1 MTCSFATRSGKQMIY
16 TKFRTL
22 TDAELL
28 SVVQT
33 ARLYSPIIEELAR
46 RVEQAKFDEGDAL
59 TETWESAEKPRAFS
73 CPVCEVNLLGS
84 VNLIDDCFVIK
95 IKQ

>member
-1 MTCSFATRSGKQMIY
+1 MTN

-22 TDAELL
+22 SNAELL

-33 ARLYSPIIEELAR
+33 ARFHSPIIEELATR
-46 RVEQAKFDEGDAL
+46 FEQATFGEDNAL
-59 TETWESAEKPRAFS
+59 AETEKAAQKPRVFT
-73 CPVCEVNLLGS
+73 CPVCEADLLGS
-84 VNLIDDCFVIK
+84 VNLIDDCFDIE

>member
-1 MTCSFATRSGKQMIY
+1 MIY

-28 SVVQT
+28 SLVQT
-33 ARLYSPIIEELAR
+33 ARLHSPIIEELAGR
-46 RVEQAKFDEGDAL
+46 FERLEFGKGSAL
-59 TETWESAEKPRAFS
+59 AETEESAQKPRGFS
-73 CPVCEVNLLGS
+73 CPVCEAELLGS
-84 VNLIDDCFVIK
+84 VNLIDNCFTIE